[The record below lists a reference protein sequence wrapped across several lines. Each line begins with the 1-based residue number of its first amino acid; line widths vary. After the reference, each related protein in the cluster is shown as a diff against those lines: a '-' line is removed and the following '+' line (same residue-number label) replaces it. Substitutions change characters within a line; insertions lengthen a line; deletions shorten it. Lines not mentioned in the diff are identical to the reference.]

1 MSISATT
8 VEVIKSDEDLILFQE
23 YFAREFG
30 HNIGDLNFMR
40 GCTVFLFR
48 DQMGDPVGGYCIN
61 TDQSFRVLS
70 GLPIEIADDFRRKA
84 VDLDPYEINML
95 WVDKEHRL
103 GRIRN
108 EIWLHTFE
116 TMLERKNQVLL
127 IATTSDILHE
137 MYVQAGMQTIFDGT
151 IIHKNETL
159 RKRVMYSAN
168 IMSTQVPAL
177 REMLR
182 KRLGLG

>member
-23 YFAREFG
+23 CFAREFG
-30 HNIGDLNFMR
+30 YNIGDLDFFR
-40 GCTVFLFR
+40 GCTVLLFR
-48 DQMGDPVGGYCIN
+48 DQQGSPVGGYCIN

-70 GLPIEIADDFRRKA
+70 GLPTEIADDFRRKA
-84 VDLDPYEINML
+84 VDLNPYEINML

-116 TMLERKNQVLL
+116 TMLERHDQVILV
-127 IATTSDILHE
+127 ATTSDILHE
-137 MYVQAGMQTIFDGT
+137 MYAQAGMETIFDGL
-151 IIHKNETL
+151 IVHNNETL
-159 RKRVMYSAN
+159 RKRVMYSDN
-168 IMSTQVPAL
+168 ILSTQVPRL
-177 REMLR
+177 RELLR
-182 KRLGLG
+182 KRLGLQ